1 MEKRVGIFKMAPAAL
16 DNQFR
21 SLMFIVDVLS
31 GTGFIEFSIKA
42 ETKLR
47 PTAWKKKKKK
57 LAWPLNTCFWSV
69 TCRIFCFVLL
79 WLFFGGRGGAGRG
92 VFWTEKL

>member
-47 PTAWKKKKKK
+47 PTA
-57 LAWPLNTCFWSV
+57 
-69 TCRIFCFVLL
+69 
-79 WLFFGGRGGAGRG
+79 
-92 VFWTEKL
+92 

>member
-42 ETKLR
+42 EIKEININGLPPPERYHSCPEDLCT
-47 PTAWKKKKKK
+47 
-57 LAWPLNTCFWSV
+57 
-69 TCRIFCFVLL
+69 
-79 WLFFGGRGGAGRG
+79 
-92 VFWTEKL
+92 

>member
-1 MEKRVGIFKMAPAAL
+1 MRLERFREVRFSGSLKRWVEKRVGIFKMAPAAL

-47 PTAWKKKKKK
+47 PTA
-57 LAWPLNTCFWSV
+57 
-69 TCRIFCFVLL
+69 
-79 WLFFGGRGGAGRG
+79 
-92 VFWTEKL
+92 